1 MVNNDLNIEERW
13 DYAFELLGEISQL
26 ISSLPDSQIISSN
39 KFIDIN
45 NKLQK
50 AKNLGINVVKYEAEI
65 KLFRENLLT
74 RKIQDKINLIQNN
87 LKNIHFDEDMLD
99 YAYIEQNFIE
109 YQQDFE
115 DTQDIENIY
124 YQLKNIIKKAKIYRK
139 IMLFQNPENESSFDF
154 DQIMWEIIN
163 LKDAWI
169 DVSDLENLIMWE

>member
-1 MVNNDLNIEERW
+1 MVNNDLNIEQRW

-50 AKNLGINVVKYEAEI
+50 AKNIGINVTKYELEI
-65 KLFRENLLT
+65 KSFRENLLS
-74 RKIQDKINLIQNN
+74 RKIQDKINIIQDN
-87 LKNIHFDEDMLD
+87 LKNNNFDKETLD
-99 YAYIEQNFIE
+99 YGYIEQNFIE
-109 YQQDFE
+109 YKQDFE
-115 DTQDIENIY
+115 DTQAIENIY
-124 YQLKNIIKKAKIYRK
+124 YELKNIIQKAKIYRK
-139 IMLFQNPENESSFDF
+139 IMLFQNPDNESNFDF

-169 DVSDLENLIMWE
+169 DVSDLENLIMWD